1 METQNENIKSL
12 IADIRDR
19 IGRPVSNRV
28 VMATIE
34 SLGIR
39 NKDTE
44 ADFGIPSLYEL
55 SDLVYYELTTSPEY
69 AGAKNLKEQ
78 EALQKGPR
86 TIQVSDYLWVKTKI
100 FFEYY
105 PKGILHLL
113 PVALQIACIIF
124 FGYSLWTFVGFNHV
138 QSTAVVL
145 GVIVGLISTA
155 GFVQVIGRQASFY
168 WNHED
173 YIMVR
178 ETINYLLRIG
188 SNSIFAVLIAI
199 FLCNSFLHLYPFGV
213 LSIAFAYALLIGLL
227 VLVLAPLHTIKQRWV
242 ISVAITIA
250 TAVAIALKTFTILPI
265 YATHWVGIA
274 VAILISKGFI
284 ELFFRR
290 IIKQK
295 SAKSNL
301 RIRPNVLF
309 YNNYRYFLYGTML
322 YVFVFIDRILAWSS
336 TKDAQP
342 QPFVVYFD
350 KDYELGMDLAIVIF
364 LLLAG
369 VMEYAIAS
377 FARFMDIAQKNTSF
391 KTPKEFNRTLKK
403 MYWGHIRTLW
413 ITAALVGV
421 LIYSYITQPWGYR
434 AQFQENLDELS
445 IRVCIVGGLG
455 YVFLA
460 WGMLNT
466 LYQFTLDRPS
476 GPLKAMVLATAV
488 NFVVGL
494 VLSRFVAYD
503 FAVVGMAVGAFVFM
517 LLTLRRNLK
526 FFNQLDYYYYAAY

>member
-124 FGYSLWTFVGFNHV
+124 FGYWTFVGFNHV

-265 YATHWVGIA
+265 YVTHWVGIA

-336 TKDAQP
+336 TK
-342 QPFVVYFD
+342 
-350 KDYELGMDLAIVIF
+350 
-364 LLLAG
+364 
-369 VMEYAIAS
+369 
-377 FARFMDIAQKNTSF
+377 
-391 KTPKEFNRTLKK
+391 
-403 MYWGHIRTLW
+403 
-413 ITAALVGV
+413 
-421 LIYSYITQPWGYR
+421 
-434 AQFQENLDELS
+434 
-445 IRVCIVGGLG
+445 
-455 YVFLA
+455 
-460 WGMLNT
+460 
-466 LYQFTLDRPS
+466 
-476 GPLKAMVLATAV
+476 
-488 NFVVGL
+488 
-494 VLSRFVAYD
+494 
-503 FAVVGMAVGAFVFM
+503 
-517 LLTLRRNLK
+517 
-526 FFNQLDYYYYAAY
+526 